1 MKRAA
6 LAVAALAVAALTGCG
21 GGGGP
26 GPAPAAAPPP
36 EPTPRAPEP
45 QPPPAPSPPPT
56 PSTPPPPPTPTAQEF
71 ERDPEYQGEYRGDDS
86 FYRHWRLPA
95 VRAAPAYARV
105 AARYG
110 ASAAPGAGVT
120 VAVIDT
126 GIDLGHWEFKDAAIE
141 EIFLDDRCVADA
153 TETNPCDEDGSES
166 SHGTAVASVIA
177 AQRDNPHAPQA
188 GLAALDFHGAAWG
201 ATVKVFPRILG
212 SGSPGDLYA
221 PITVEGLRNTDRSSA
236 TRLGRVLAA
245 EHGVDIVNMS
255 YSVQGLIENYPES
268 DLRSALATYIRTAA
282 QGDKAAADKT
292 LIVRSAANA
301 NGDRCLLGQTN
312 CGPCPDSRTC
322 DAGEGE
328 IVASSPAVFAGLP
341 AHIEELRGHWVAVAA
356 TGQGGEIASFSN
368 RCGIA
373 ARWCIAAPGAF
384 VRTAYFGPDEEDNP
398 GARGYGQSNGTSFSA
413 PLVAAGLAVVKQNFR
428 GQLGNHEVLN
438 RLLVTADVTP
448 DRVAS
453 GAQCPAHLDLDRDLS
468 DCELSSTHGHGLMN
482 LDAATRPVGAVSV
495 ALGDTVSGPKAPAAA
510 SALRGGAAFGDAF
523 PAAFRGREIAVF
535 DALDAPFWVDLGGF
549 AAPAADRR
557 LERRL
562 DRFMEAGAATGPG
575 KAGGGIETPLA
586 STGLRVGINRASGG
600 AWTGGQMPGGHMSLA
615 ALADGGLS
623 VTGGG
628 ALRVSAFVAA
638 PELRRGREAAR
649 AAGAVMAWRPE
660 GGALGGRLGLIREFA
675 SALGAETAGA
685 FGRIDSASAF
695 AGADFRARLPGWEL
709 SATAELGLARPAP
722 SSGLVR
728 QVSTL
733 TTAALT
739 VAGERA
745 LDGGGR
751 LRLAASRPLRVESGR
766 FRVRVPVG
774 RDTRG
779 RVAWE
784 VVEGSAAPSGRQLD
798 LEAGLRAPA
807 AAGEL
812 RLGAAVSLQPGHAAG
827 RPPELSLLA
836 GWRLAF

>member
-6 LAVAALAVAALTGCG
+6 LAVAALAVAALSGCG

-26 GPAPAAAPPP
+26 GPAPAAAPPDP
-36 EPTPRAPEP
+36 EPPPRTPEP
-45 QPPPAPSPPPT
+45 APPPTPAPSPPPT

-71 ERDPEYQGEYRGDDS
+71 ERDPEYQGEYRGDGS

-120 VAVIDT
+120 IAVIDT
-126 GIDLGHWEFKDAAIE
+126 GIDRHHWEFEGAAIE
-141 EIFLDDRCVADA
+141 EILGD
-153 TETNPCDEDGSES
+153 TPDEDGSES
-166 SHGTAVASVIA
+166 SHGTAVTSVIA
-177 AQRDNPHAPQA
+177 AQRRDTPPDLRP
-188 GLAALDFHGAAWG
+188 GIAALNFHGAAWG
-201 ATVKVFPRILG
+201 ATVKVFARRLG
-212 SGSPGDLYA
+212 SGNPGDLYA
-221 PITVEGLRNTDRSSA
+221 PIAVEGLRNTDRSSA
-236 TRLGRVLAA
+236 TRLDRVLAA

-255 YSVQGLIENYPES
+255 YSVQGLIENYRKS
-268 DLRSALATYIRTAA
+268 DLRSALATYIRTAE
-282 QGDKAAADKT
+282 QRGRAAADRT

-312 CGPCPDSRTC
+312 CGPCPDGRTC
-322 DAGEGE
+322 DAGEGG

-341 AHIEELRGHWVAVAA
+341 ALIEELRGHWVAVAA

-373 ARWCIAAPGAF
+373 AEWCIAAPGAF
-384 VRTAYFGPDEEDNP
+384 VRTAYFGPDDENNP

-428 GQLGNHEVLN
+428 DQLGNHEVLS

-448 DRVAS
+448 DPVAT
-453 GAQCPAHLDLDRDLS
+453 GAQCPAHLDLDGDLS
-468 DCELSSTHGHGLMN
+468 DCELSSTHGRGLMN

-562 DRFMEAGAATGPG
+562 DRFMEAGSAPGPG
-575 KAGGGIETPLA
+575 KAGVGIETPLA

-675 SALGAETAGA
+675 GALGAETAGA